1 MMVENIKVFK
11 ATDFI
16 QKGQKGKINLES
28 SISLFGTKKRSN
40 GCRKVLNTEPTMRE
54 YGEH

>member
-1 MMVENIKVFK
+1 MVENIKVFK